1 MKFIS
6 KTLFLPLTVFFLY
19 FSLGMESLRSEPAH
33 PKTAIGEN
41 LSGIKK
47 RAELPSP
54 LISGSGLKAVA
65 IVGDVDGNDGPK
77 TREYV
82 NNMKGLVKV
91 LTDRGVSVS
100 EFYPPNNPWS
110 GIVNASKNSN
120 FVLYAGHG
128 VGTNLDNPPY
138 DQKSV
143 GGFYLGKEFVSN
155 EQISS
160 GLKPAPTAVVLFLG
174 ACFTAGNMAYDMGI
188 IRDEETKKRISM
200 YSSPF
205 LETGFKG
212 YYATWAP
219 WTAQTILALLF
230 TEKNYGD
237 IYFSQTNPKEVSKLS
252 HPSNVGSDLYYHT
265 KPPTIKPV
273 YDYAFAGDSKATLKS
288 STPQSGGETQTTTVS
303 EEEKQNQNRILI
315 ASLYAKNEEKSLQSL
330 NSGADPNADYMG
342 WKPIHLAIVFDL
354 PNIVKELVRKKASI
368 NVQAEG
374 YTPLSMALVYER
386 KEIAEFLE
394 KEGGTK
400 SRAALKK
407 PKLPGLKK

>member
-1 MKFIS
+1 MKFPS
-6 KTLFLPLTVFFLY
+6 SLFL
-19 FSLGMESLRSEPAH
+19 FSILLLFSFSPSFSEEIKFVH
-33 PKTAIGEN
+33 PTNAVGGTF
-41 LSGIKK
+41 SGIKK

-54 LISGSGLKAVA
+54 TVSGSGLKAVA
-65 IVGDVDGNDGPK
+65 IVGEVDGNEGPK

-82 NNMKGLVKV
+82 NNIKGLVKV
-91 LTDRGVSVS
+91 LKDRGVSVF

-110 GIVNASKNSN
+110 GIKEASQNANI
-120 FVLYAGHG
+120 VLYAGHG
-128 VGTNLDNPPY
+128 VGTNLDQPPY
-138 DQKSV
+138 DQRSV

-160 GLKPAPTAVVLFLG
+160 GLKPAPGAIVLFLG
-174 ACFTAGNMAYDMGI
+174 ACFTAGNMAYDMGV

-230 TEKNYGD
+230 TNKNYGD
-237 IYFSQTNPKEVSKLS
+237 VYFSQTNPQEVTKIS
-252 HPSNVGSDLYYHT
+252 HPTSSKSSLYYHT
-265 KPPTIKPV
+265 KPPASKPV
-273 YDYAFAGDSKATLKS
+273 YDYAFAGDPSNVLRSENSNTD
-288 STPQSGGETQTTTVS
+288 TETKIT
-303 EEEKQNQNRILI
+303 EEERLKQNRILI
-315 ASLYAKNEEKSLQSL
+315 ASLYDKNENKSLESL
-330 NSGADPNADYMG
+330 EKGADPNADYLG

-354 PNIVKELVRKKASI
+354 PNVVKELVRKKASI

-374 YTPLSMALVYER
+374 YTPLSMALAYER

-394 KEGGTK
+394 KEGGTR
-400 SRAALKK
+400 SRAASKK
-407 PKLPGLKK
+407 PNIPGLKK

>member
-1 MKFIS
+1 MKFIDKS
-6 KTLFLPLTVFFLY
+6 YPLRCLVLLLVSFNLQPLTAQQV
-19 FSLGMESLRSEPAH
+19 H
-33 PKTAIGEN
+33 PKAAIGEN
-41 LSGIKK
+41 FSGIKK

-54 LISGSGLKAVA
+54 TVSGSGLKAVA
-65 IVGDVDGNDGPK
+65 IVGEVDGNEGPK

-82 NNMKGLVKV
+82 NNIKGLVKV
-91 LTDRGVSVS
+91 LKDRGVSVS

-110 GIVNASKNSN
+110 GIKEASQNANIL
-120 FVLYAGHG
+120 LYAGHG
-128 VGTNLDNPPY
+128 VGTNLDQPPY

-160 GLKPAPTAVVLFLG
+160 GLKPAPGAVVLLLG
-174 ACFTAGNMAYDMGI
+174 ACFTAGNMAYDMGV

-219 WTAQTILALLF
+219 WTAQAILALLF
-230 TEKNYGD
+230 TNKNYGD
-237 IYFSQTNPKEVSKLS
+237 IYFSQTNSQEVTKIS
-252 HPSNVGSDLYYHT
+252 HPRTSGSSLYYHT
-265 KPPTIKPV
+265 KPPASKPV
-273 YDYAFAGDSKATLKS
+273 YDYAFAGDPSSVIKS
-288 STPQSGGETQTTTVS
+288 ENSNTDTETKIS
-303 EEEKQNQNRILI
+303 EEERLKQNRILI
-315 ASLYAKNEEKSLQSL
+315 SSLYDKNENKSLESL
-330 NSGADPNADYMG
+330 DKGADPNADYLG

-354 PNIVKELVRKKASI
+354 PNVVKELVRKKASI

-374 YTPLSMALVYER
+374 YTPLSMALAYER

-394 KEGGTK
+394 KEGGTR
-400 SRAALKK
+400 SRAAFKKPNIPNLKK
-407 PKLPGLKK
+407 